1 MQPLRSYI
9 EHSYLDRKLPA
20 DQKDFFTEKSFW
32 HGFSYDMMPSYQPH
46 VPRQNNSF
54 DCGLFLLEYAE
65 IFAEDSDFILGN
77 LRQTGVEL
85 FKDEWI
91 DMKRDILKRLIISLA
106 SNTTE
111 SPEQL
116 GKQYKQWRDKF
127 GIGLK
132 HIQKQS
138 FQSEETKEATKDPAN

>member
-1 MQPLRSYI
+1 
-9 EHSYLDRKLPA
+9 
-20 DQKDFFTEKSFW
+20 
-32 HGFSYDMMPSYQPH
+32 
-46 VPRQNNSF
+46 
-54 DCGLFLLEYAE
+54 LLEYAE

-111 SPEQL
+111 SPE
-116 GKQYKQWRDKF
+116 
-127 GIGLK
+127 
-132 HIQKQS
+132 
-138 FQSEETKEATKDPAN
+138 